1 MPAALHVWYVR
12 HPGGTVSPCSS
23 VAMPLEVALA
33 CQLRYQ
39 GMFVLQVWEPVTG
52 KLKKDL
58 TYQADELFM
67 MHDEAVLAL
76 AFNRE
81 STVLVSG
88 G

>member
-1 MPAALHVWYVR
+1 
-12 HPGGTVSPCSS
+12 
-23 VAMPLEVALA
+23 
-33 CQLRYQ
+33 
-39 GMFVLQVWEPVTG
+39 VTG

-81 STVLVSG
+81 SSVLVSG
-88 G
+88 AQHQPHCTNQSKSAMASSMCIQYVALCRACTACSVIDAPGSSCGF